1 MKVMI
6 ENTTKLVTL
15 EINGVSVPAR
25 VWQGHVL
32 SYTIDRNSNGSSIAC
47 HHCGTVSYNYNDVVE
62 RYCSRFKI
70 YHADHPAIPVQAF
83 ITLIAPEVRPDDPR
97 IDELTA
103 QFTAELERV
112 APPRPTVEAI
122 PMRMIL

>member
-1 MKVMI
+1 MYSGLKYWDQAC
-6 ENTTKLVTL
+6 TTPLCKFVTETAL
-15 EINGVSVPAR
+15 ASPR
-25 VWQGHVL
+25 
-32 SYTIDRNSNGSSIAC
+32 
-47 HHCGTVSYNYNDVVE
+47 
-62 RYCSRFKI
+62 CSDD
-70 YHADHPAIPVQAF
+70 ADHPAIPVQAF

-122 PMRMIL
+122 PLRMVL